1 MKTIEKHFPSDPTLE
16 IKTFLNDPKVDGE
29 LYALLLSLS
38 KGEKGETRTY
48 KKDIPSQ
55 MEIAK
60 IISPSPDKILTRQ
73 TISAHFKY
81 LLSRGYLLETKD
93 YYILPKTEKM
103 YFKIPLDTLEFLLYS
118 VKEGVIKTYIY
129 LGQRNSYKPN
139 QYIFTIKEI
148 CQHLGLNYE
157 HNCKIVSSWI
167 TVLQNLGLI
176 DVASFYQE
184 NRPVY
189 RLTKFSVDKPML
201 KKS

>member
-1 MKTIEKHFPSDPTLE
+1 ME

-38 KGEKGETRTY
+38 KGEKDKKEDKGETRTY
-48 KKDIPSQ
+48 KSDIPSQ
-55 MEIAK
+55 TEIAK

-81 LLSRGYLLETKD
+81 LLSKGYLIEKKD
-93 YYILPKTEKM
+93 YYILPKVEKM

-129 LGQRNSYKPN
+129 LGQRNNYKPN
-139 QYIFTIKEI
+139 QYVFTIKEI
-148 CQHLGLNYE
+148 CEHLGLNYK
-157 HNCKIVSSWI
+157 NNYKAVSAWI

-176 DVASFYQE
+176 DIVSFYQE
-184 NRPVY
+184 GKPVY
-189 RLTKFSVDKPML
+189 RLIKFSVDKPML
-201 KKS
+201 KKSV

>member
-1 MKTIEKHFPSDPTLE
+1 ME

-38 KGEKGETRTY
+38 KGEEGETRTY

-55 MEIAK
+55 IEIAK
-60 IISPSPDKILTRQ
+60 IISPSPNKVLTRQ
-73 TISAHFKY
+73 TISTHFKY
-81 LLSRGYLLETKD
+81 LLSKEYLIEKKD
-93 YYILPKTEKM
+93 YYILPKVEKM

-129 LGQRNSYKPN
+129 LGQRNNYKPN

-148 CQHLGLNYE
+148 CQHLGLNYK
-157 HNCKIVSSWI
+157 NNYKAVSAWV

-176 DVASFYQE
+176 DIVPFYQE
-184 NRPVY
+184 GKPVY
-189 RLTKFSVDKPML
+189 RLIKFSVDKPML
-201 KKS
+201 KKSV

>member
-1 MKTIEKHFPSDPTLE
+1 ME

-38 KGEKGETRTY
+38 KGEEGETRTY
-48 KKDIPSQ
+48 KSNIPSQ
-55 MEIAK
+55 TEIAK

-73 TISAHFKY
+73 TISTHFKY
-81 LLSRGYLLETKD
+81 LLSKGYLIEKKD
-93 YYILPKTEKM
+93 YYILPKVEKM

-129 LGQRNSYKPN
+129 LGQRNNYKPN

-148 CQHLGLNYE
+148 CEHLGLNYK
-157 HNCKIVSSWI
+157 NNYKAVSAWV

-176 DVASFYQE
+176 DIVSFYQE
-184 NRPVY
+184 GRPVY
-189 RLTKFSVDKPML
+189 RLIKFSVDKPVL
-201 KKS
+201 KK